1 MKINDQNTQTS
12 SIQKIDTLN
21 APVISEND
29 ILKFFNLERN
39 SIKNFTIT
47 HKSDGLYI
55 CITLNVKPHQCPVC
69 GQMSKKIKD
78 YHEKKSFIQF

>member
-1 MKINDQNTQTS
+1 MKNNDYSLQTTNV
-12 SIQKIDTLN
+12 QKKNTLN

-39 SIKNFTIT
+39 KIKVFSIT

-55 CITLNVKPHQCPVC
+55 SVTLNVKPHQCPVC
-69 GQMSKKIKD
+69 G
-78 YHEKKSFIQF
+78 